1 MPLLYMKSL
10 LNDLLS
16 SHDKQSI
23 WREKQ
28 LHIFYRSG
36 RPIFNI
42 DEKNLPLQKAAR
54 SKNIGGRACTSYRDP
69 YLEAFVEWLGNPFPK
84 SANHKPKRCMYIDLM
99 VRKAIL
105 EKKAGL
111 VWWTPEEWSILNEE
125 SVRNQIRKSL
135 K

>member
-16 SHDKQSI
+16 NHDKQSI

-42 DEKNLPLQKAAR
+42 DEKTMHIR
-54 SKNIGGRACTSYRDP
+54 SHNNPYFFPDPHIVQRIRTPIDHDDERKKDSYMITNK
-69 YLEAFVEWLGNPFPK
+69 LSNK
-84 SANHKPKRCMYIDLM
+84 TN
-99 VRKAIL
+99 
-105 EKKAGL
+105 
-111 VWWTPEEWSILNEE
+111 
-125 SVRNQIRKSL
+125 
-135 K
+135 